1 MEERGKSGIVWGEGG
16 YLLCSGRN
24 VCVCVD

>member
-24 VCVCVD
+24 VRVCVD